1 MSDRHVLTVGI
12 LRRYLENGIK
22 DGILEN
28 ETPIIIIENDSESA
42 KEIREQYGRGYNGK
56 YTYAN
61 HDQFEGLRLCNVGGI
76 VYNTNE
82 HERAVVLGF
91 SHETRFKDIINN
103 GPTEGNVLHYTLFD
117 IKQAE
122 PLTFDKAPELNINPE
137 DISFST
143 EHK

>member
-1 MSDRHVLTVGI
+1 MSERHVLTVGI

-42 KEIREQYGRGYNGK
+42 KEICEQYGRGHNGK

-76 VYNTNE
+76 VHNTYE
-82 HERAVVLGF
+82 HETALVLGF
-91 SHETRFKDIINN
+91 SYETDFKNIINN
-103 GPTEGNVLHYTLFD
+103 GPTKGNILHDTLIN
-117 IKQAE
+117 IKEAT
-122 PLTFDKAPELNINPE
+122 PLTFDEAPELNVSPE
-137 DISFST
+137 DISFSI